1 MCKHIYFVYSVDYS
15 LLVKPIVKCTT
26 AKDWSMLA
34 TGLFPNLVAKT
45 LIVKQLFYMFSLP
58 IIAHNL
64 KIPVDTV
71 VHKYFKF
78 GS

>member
-15 LLVKPIVKCTT
+15 LLVKPIVSTT
-26 AKDWSMLA
+26 ALGFQKDWSMLA

-58 IIAHNL
+58 IIAHN
-64 KIPVDTV
+64 I
-71 VHKYFKF
+71 
-78 GS
+78 